1 MINVLVDSKAKRIT
15 IHRREACT
23 GVTGVEIKADDLSL
37 KLDVTNVSSAL
48 KKLQDGDYGEGRMW
62 LEIDFGDVL
71 FEHAMVQYVRTILS
85 PDYEKFSFNRSI
97 GWHC

>member
-1 MINVLVDSKAKRIT
+1 MINVLVDSKAKRMT

-23 GVTGVEIKADDLSL
+23 GVEIKADDPTL

-62 LEIDFGDVL
+62 LEIDFGDAV

-85 PDYEKFSFNRSI
+85 PDFEKFSFNRSI

>member
-1 MINVLVDSKAKRIT
+1 MINVLVDSKAKRMT